1 MEDSVTLALS
11 STLVAGGAS
20 SAKSTTKGAIELGV
34 GLDISLIGNLKL
46 RGELRD
52 FYTGEPDFNIR
63 APELHAQL
71 LCWCW
76 GGLEFLTESQLR

>member
-1 MEDSVTLALS
+1 MG
-11 STLVAGGAS
+11 GGAS

-52 FYTGEPDFNIR
+52 FYTGEPDFNIKPQGYMHNYF
-63 APELHAQL
+63 AGAGVVLS
-71 LCWCW
+71 
-76 GGLEFLTESQLR
+76 F